1 MSSQYSSTTYIKGS
15 TSLVEADQKLDAAI
29 KQNKDNIININ
40 NDIHNI
46 HQDIHD
52 VCSNITN
59 INGRMGKLDRRIN
72 KVGANAAALAALHP
86 LDFDPDS
93 KLDIA
98 VGYGHY
104 KNANATALG
113 AFYRPN
119 EDTMVSLGASFGG
132 GENAINA
139 GVSLKIG
146 GGNHVNGSKIAMA
159 KEIKDLRAEVENLR
173 SVIKQLVIGDAI
185 DTGKIKIFP
194 DVPKNHWA
202 YEYIATLAGNDIIKG
217 YLDGEFKG
225 DRVMTRYEF
234 GAIIYRALQMGYE
247 VPERMLNEFE
257 PEIARF
263 RIDVIS
269 QNKNGTPTIERVRVN
284 A

>member
-1 MSSQYSSTTYIKGS
+1 MKDNSVQPGEYDISTDNKVTLEVKDNYSGAKLGDVVIKDVAKASDLKKEQDARKAADLNITNTIGATDPTNLSSQYSSTTYIKGS
-15 TSLVEADQKLDAAI
+15 TSLVEADRKLDAAI
-29 KQNKDNIININ
+29 KQNKDSITNIN

-52 VCSNITN
+52 VRNNITN

-132 GENAINA
+132 GEMQ
-139 GVSLKIG
+139 S
-146 GGNHVNGSKIAMA
+146 M
-159 KEIKDLRAEVENLR
+159 RA
-173 SVIKQLVIGDAI
+173 
-185 DTGKIKIFP
+185 
-194 DVPKNHWA
+194 
-202 YEYIATLAGNDIIKG
+202 
-217 YLDGEFKG
+217 
-225 DRVMTRYEF
+225 
-234 GAIIYRALQMGYE
+234 
-247 VPERMLNEFE
+247 
-257 PEIARF
+257 
-263 RIDVIS
+263 
-269 QNKNGTPTIERVRVN
+269 
-284 A
+284 